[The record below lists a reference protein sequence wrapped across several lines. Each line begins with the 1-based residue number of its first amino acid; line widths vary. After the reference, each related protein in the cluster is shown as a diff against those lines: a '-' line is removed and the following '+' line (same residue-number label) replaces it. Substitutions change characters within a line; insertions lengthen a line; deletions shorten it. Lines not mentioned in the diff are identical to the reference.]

1 MAKQECANAGQ
12 DSRSTVE
19 SNKSLVPSVS
29 HPRGSAT
36 LCTPHTEQKR
46 VPLWEL
52 VTNCS
57 NEVQQVALHN

>member
-29 HPRGSAT
+29 HPRGSVT
-36 LCTPHTEQKR
+36 LCTPHTEQKSSFMGISHQ
-46 VPLWEL
+46 L
-52 VTNCS
+52 
-57 NEVQQVALHN
+57 QQ